1 MTQPVQQIKDPPR
14 DPLAQVKQMVRACI
28 QCGTCT
34 GSCPNEFAM
43 DHTPRHL
50 WRLVLTGQPDEIFK
64 SKTFILCSSCY
75 ACTLRC
81 PPGPAPDRSHG
92 RSQADGLREHQA
104 PYQKSIRFYKSF
116 LNSVRRY
123 GRVREMEFMSLYFLS
138 MKNPLLPF
146 SYAPLGLKLMAKG
159 KVSLE
164 LPGTG
169 KKVLDSLFRKVEEL
183 EA

>member
-1 MTQPVQQIKDPPR
+1 MAALKQI
-14 DPLAQVKQMVRACI
+14 AA
-28 QCGTCT
+28 
-34 GSCPNEFAM
+34 
-43 DHTPRHL
+43 
-50 WRLVLTGQPDEIFK
+50 
-64 SKTFILCSSCY
+64 
-75 ACTLRC
+75 
-81 PPGPAPDRSHG
+81 
-92 RSQADGLREHQA
+92 REHQA

-159 KVSLE
+159 KVSPE

-169 KKVLDSLFRKVEEL
+169 KKALDGLFRKVEEL
-183 EA
+183 ED